1 MTSQITS
8 LITHSSL
15 ITFCGVMLHKQKAF
29 GKKNIFFEST
39 SCVYSSFHYSILNVF
54 QVRLFYTVHC
64 AHFYIMLLVFN
75 FYYWMSSHQEDYE
88 MIQRVYITLKSGI
101 YTILTISS
109 VHEQLS
115 LHLGWDLLIRIVGNW
130 HCCSYKKKTEIMKG
144 IFSKVVLTVKVCSEN
159 LLGKGTEKVNRWLS
173 VTGLTHDDLLPSFSD
188 HGDCKYYFTHI
199 NGAVIFFVPFFY
211 CIFYSC
217 IHPRHFFLT

>member
-1 MTSQITS
+1 
-8 LITHSSL
+8 
-15 ITFCGVMLHKQKAF
+15 
-29 GKKNIFFEST
+29 
-39 SCVYSSFHYSILNVF
+39 
-54 QVRLFYTVHC
+54 
-64 AHFYIMLLVFN
+64 
-75 FYYWMSSHQEDYE
+75 

-115 LHLGWDLLIRIVGNW
+115 LHLGWYLLIRIVGNW
-130 HCCSYKKKTEIMKG
+130 HCCSYLKKKNRDNEG
-144 IFSKVVLTVKVCSEN
+144 HFFQGGVLVVLTVKVCSEN

-217 IHPRHFFLT
+217 IHPRHFFFNLGTRREDSQYNNKASITQYSKNKKRNK